1 MRISTNT
8 VYEQGVA
15 SILNQQEALLKT
27 QLQASSGRR
36 ILTPA
41 DDPVAAARALDV
53 TQAES
58 LNTQYSQNRN
68 NAKSSLGLV
77 EGVLQGVTTL
87 IQDVQTVAVNA
98 GNQSLTD
105 NDRAILATELRGRLD
120 ELIGLANSTDG
131 AGQYLFSGYQGATKP
146 FAQTAAGVVQYSG
159 DQGQRLIQVSAS
171 RQLAVSNS
179 GTDIFERIQNGNGV
193 FVTSAAAANS
203 GSGVISAGTVVT
215 PASLTGHNYQ
225 ITFTTTA
232 GVTTY
237 DVVDTSTVPAPTTL
251 STLNPYTS
259 GSAISFDG
267 LQFDIQGVPA
277 NGDQFT
283 VAPSTNQSLFKTI
296 SDLIAVLAAPAGGA
310 AGDAKLS
317 NGLKTALL
325 NLDRGLDNILVNR
338 SAVGTR
344 LQEVDALQS
353 TGDDLAVQYQQT
365 LSQLQDVDY
374 AKTLSNLN
382 QQQMYLEAAQ
392 KSFTKVSGLSLF
404 NYL

>member
-8 VYEQGVA
+8 VYEQGVT
-15 SILNQQEALLKT
+15 SILNQQEAILKT
-27 QLQASSGRR
+27 QQQASSGRR

-58 LNTQYSQNRN
+58 LNTQYTQNRN

-87 IQDVQTVAVNA
+87 IQDVQSVAVNA

-146 FAQTAAGVVQYSG
+146 FAQTAAGVQYSG
-159 DQGQRLIQVSAS
+159 DQGQRLIQASAS

-179 GTDIFERIQNGNGV
+179 GADIFERIQNGNGV
-193 FVTSAAAANS
+193 FVTAAAAANS
-203 GSGVISAGTVVT
+203 GSGVISSGAVVT

-225 ITFTTTA
+225 ITFTVAA

-237 DVVDTSTVPAPTTL
+237 GVVDTSTVPAPTTL
-251 STLNPYTS
+251 STLNPYTG

-283 VAPSTNQSLFKTI
+283 VAPSTNQSLFKTV

-317 NGLKTALL
+317 NGLNTALL

-374 AKTLSNLN
+374 AKALSDLN
-382 QQQMYLEAAQ
+382 QQQLYLEASQ
-392 KSFTKVSGLSLF
+392 KSFMKVSGLSLF

>member
-8 VYEQGVA
+8 VYEQGVT
-15 SILNQQEALLKT
+15 SILNQQEAILKT
-27 QLQASSGRR
+27 QQQASSGRR

-58 LNTQYSQNRN
+58 LNTQYTQNRN

-87 IQDVQTVAVNA
+87 IQDVQSVAVNA

-131 AGQYLFSGYQGATKP
+131 AAQYLFSGYQGATKP
-146 FAQTAAGVVQYSG
+146 FAQTAAGVQYSG
-159 DQGQRLIQVSAS
+159 DQGQRLIQASAS

-179 GTDIFERIQNGNGV
+179 GADIFERIQNGNGV
-193 FVTSAAAANS
+193 FVTAAAAANS
-203 GSGVISAGTVVT
+203 GSGVISSGAVVT

-225 ITFTTTA
+225 ITFTVAA

-237 DVVDTSTVPAPTTL
+237 GVVDTSTVPAPTTL
-251 STLNPYTS
+251 STLNPYTG

-283 VAPSTNQSLFKTI
+283 VAPSTNQSLFKTV

-317 NGLKTALL
+317 NGLNTALL

-374 AKTLSNLN
+374 AKALSDLN
-382 QQQMYLEAAQ
+382 QQQLYLEASQ
-392 KSFTKVSGLSLF
+392 KSFMKVSGLSLF